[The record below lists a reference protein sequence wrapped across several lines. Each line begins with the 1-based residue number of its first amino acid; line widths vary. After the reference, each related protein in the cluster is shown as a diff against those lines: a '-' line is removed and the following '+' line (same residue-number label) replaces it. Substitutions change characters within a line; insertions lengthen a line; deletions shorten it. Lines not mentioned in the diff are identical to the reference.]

1 MPRISELLATAVGLD
16 TVKVHRVSG
25 YPSNGLATFNL
36 ASLGR
41 GLRPIY
47 EVGSTYEQPGA
58 AS

>member
-1 MPRISELLATAVGLD
+1 MRGISELLATAVGLD
-16 TVKVHRVSG
+16 TVELHLVSG
-25 YPSNGLATFNL
+25 YPSNGLATFNP